1 MSDPPP
7 ALRVSPDRQ
16 AAQDIGFALLRDDPP
31 YRWLRR
37 LGLPARQGE
46 TVWRRAVGLA
56 LVTWLPIVVWAWLR
70 NRVLPGSVPEPLV
83 AHYGVTVTC
92 LVAIPL
98 LILSEAIAQRV
109 IQRVVRQ
116 FVLSGQVVE
125 AQEGRFRTILEQV
138 GDFRDRSMPWVLIL
152 GLTAALTLS
161 ASHSA
166 DALNWATEQSSLGFG
181 GLWFLYV
188 ARPIYL
194 ALLLGWVWR
203 WLLVT
208 LFCMRVARLDLALVP
223 THPDRL
229 AGLGFLEILPEAFS
243 LCALAAS
250 SVVMASWTHGLR
262 FHSQT
267 LQGLQLPFA
276 VFILGT
282 AALMVAPLLAFTPS
296 LLTARRQ
303 GLLEY
308 GALVGR
314 HGRLV
319 CRRWIKDEELPPSEL
334 LEAPELG
341 PIADTAAIYDAVR
354 ASYIS
359 PFSPRVLVRVLV
371 PLLLPALIALGTQ
384 LPLRELL
391 LKIGKAL
398 L

>member
-1 MSDPPP
+1 MSHPPP
-7 ALRVSPDRQ
+7 ALRATPERQ
-16 AAQDIGFALLRDDPP
+16 AAGEIGFALVMDEPP

-109 IQRVVRQ
+109 IQRVVLQ

-125 AQEGRFRTILEQV
+125 AQLGRYRMILEQV
-138 GDFRDRSMPWVLIL
+138 GDFRDRSMPWVLLL

-161 ASHSA
+161 ASHG
-166 DALNWATEQSSLGFG
+166 DDGLNWAAEPSGLGFG

-194 ALLLGWVWR
+194 ALLLGWIWR

-208 LFCMRVARLDLALVP
+208 LFCLRVARLDLALVP

-243 LCALAAS
+243 LCALAVS

-262 FHSQT
+262 FHGQT
-267 LQGLQLPFA
+267 LQGLRLPFVA
-276 VFILGT
+276 FILG
-282 AALMVAPLLAFTPS
+282 AAVLMVAPLLAFTPS
-296 LLTARRQ
+296 LLMARRQ

-319 CRRWIKDEELPPSEL
+319 HRRWINHEELPPSEL

-341 PIADTAAIYDAVR
+341 PIADTAAIYEAVR
-354 ASYIS
+354 TSFIS
-359 PFSPRVLVRVLV
+359 PFSPRVLVRVLA
-371 PLLLPALIALGTQ
+371 PLLLPALIGVSTQ

-391 LKIGKAL
+391 LNIGKAL